1 MVNYCTAVMF
11 IALTGIIHTIELHM
25 YVCMYVCT
33 HIITYVPM
41 IQSTEHYVKCNV
53 FYVYIVVF
61 MLNGVCT
68 VSDLH
73 CTGCVCV

>member
-1 MVNYCTAVMF
+1 
-11 IALTGIIHTIELHM
+11 
-25 YVCMYVCT
+25 MYVCT

-68 VSDLH
+68 VCDLP
-73 CTGCVCV
+73 CTGCVCVRHICEISDVKDFKGNRLVS